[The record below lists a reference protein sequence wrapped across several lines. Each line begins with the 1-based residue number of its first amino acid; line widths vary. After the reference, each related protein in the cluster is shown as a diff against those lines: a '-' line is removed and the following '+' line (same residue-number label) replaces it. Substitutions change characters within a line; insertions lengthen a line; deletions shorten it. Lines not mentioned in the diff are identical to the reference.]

1 MNLLDYLP
9 TIPDFPKLGI
19 MFKDISPLLADH
31 RAFTYAIDQLY
42 DLSNSY
48 DFDYILGIESR
59 GFIFGAALAQVSKK
73 GLVLAR
79 KPNKLP
85 RAVYSEN
92 YGLEYGVDSL
102 HIQQNILPK
111 DARVLLIDDV
121 LATGGTLVAASNLVR
136 KSGAY
141 VEGALVLLEISELMG
156 NQKLALENIQSKSLI
171 KI

>member
-9 TIPDFPKLGI
+9 TVPDFPKPGI

-31 RAFTYAIDQLY
+31 SAFTYAIDQLY
-42 DLSNSY
+42 DLSNFY

-59 GFIFGAALAQVSKK
+59 GFIFATALAQASKK

-85 RAVYSEN
+85 NKVYSES

-102 HIQQNILPK
+102 QIQQDIFPK
-111 DARVLLIDDV
+111 QARVLLIDDV
-121 LATGGTLVAASNLVR
+121 LATGGTLVAAANLVK
-136 KSGAY
+136 KSGAN
-141 VEGALVLLEISELMG
+141 VVGTLVLLEISELMG
-156 NQKLALENIQSKSLI
+156 NNKLAKENIQLKSLI
-171 KI
+171 QI

>member
-9 TIPDFPKLGI
+9 TVPDFPKPGI

-42 DLSNSY
+42 DLSNTY

-85 RAVYSEN
+85 KAVYSES
-92 YGLEYGVDSL
+92 YGLEYGADSL
-102 HIQQNILPK
+102 QIQQGILPK
-111 DARVLLIDDV
+111 DAKVLLIDDV
-121 LATGGTLVAASNLVR
+121 LATGGTLVAAANLVR
-136 KSGAY
+136 KSGGH
-141 VEGALVLLEISELMG
+141 VEGTLVLLEISELKG
-156 NQKLALENIQSKSLI
+156 REKLAKENIQSKSFI
-171 KI
+171 QI

>member
-9 TIPDFPKLGI
+9 TVPDFPKPGI

-31 RAFTYAIDQLY
+31 KAFTYAINQLY
-42 DLSNSY
+42 ELSNFY
-48 DFDYILGIESR
+48 DFDYILGVEAR
-59 GFIFGAALAQVSKK
+59 GFVFGTAIAQVSNK

-85 RAVYSEN
+85 REVYSEN

-121 LATGGTLVAASNLVR
+121 LATGGTLVAAANLVR

-171 KI
+171 QI

>member
-9 TIPDFPKLGI
+9 TVPDFPKPGI

-42 DLSNSY
+42 DLSNDY
-48 DFDYILGIESR
+48 DFDYVLGIESR
-59 GFIFGAALAQVSKK
+59 GFIFATALAQVSKK

-85 RAVYSEN
+85 RKVYSES

-102 HIQQNILPK
+102 EIQQDILPK
-111 DARVLLIDDV
+111 EARVLLIDDV
-121 LATGGTLVAASNLVR
+121 LATGGTLVAAANLVR
-136 KSGAY
+136 KSRAN
-141 VEGALVLLEISELMG
+141 VVGALVLLEISELMG
-156 NQKLALENIQSKSLI
+156 NIKLAKEKIQVKSLI
-171 KI
+171 QI